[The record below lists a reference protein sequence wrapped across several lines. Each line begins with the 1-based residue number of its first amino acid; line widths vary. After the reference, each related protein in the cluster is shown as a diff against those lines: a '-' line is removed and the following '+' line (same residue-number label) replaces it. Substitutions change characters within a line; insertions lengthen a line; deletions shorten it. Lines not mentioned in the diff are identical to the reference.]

1 VKTSILVQRRQIAC
15 ARYFAGYTTKGQAFP
30 KKELQKCVGKMLDIR
45 KVFQEG
51 QFDEKKRSRRVVSR
65 MITDLECNAVSRGA
79 VELYNLASGMTP
91 GDALAAESLQTFVSL
106 SIDARS
112 WVHYLEQVHSG
123 VRKLQRSVVFGK
135 MDVKKQLHRWSRPC
149 WFIVYGYRPAG
160 YPLGFLSGIE
170 FIRHWDVVPV
180 LPPDDMS
187 NEGIKGV
194 WKPNGQLAKLEA
206 IKNGLK
212 IILKPGLHYTVP
224 ETLEVSR
231 ISESKTH
238 CLLFFDYIVT
248 CV

>member
-1 VKTSILVQRRQIAC
+1 LVDAKDL
-15 ARYFAGYTTKGQAFP
+15 YKKDNSTK
-30 KKELQKCVGKMLDIR
+30 
-45 KVFQEG
+45 
-51 QFDEKKRSRRVVSR
+51 KKRSRRVVSR
-65 MITDLECNAVSRGA
+65 MITDLEYNAVSRGA

-91 GDALAAESLQTFVSL
+91 GDALAAESLQTFMSL

-135 MDVKKQLHRWSRPC
+135 MDVKKQLHRWSKPC

-160 YPLGFLSGIE
+160 YPLSFLSGIE

-187 NEGIKGV
+187 NEGIQGV

-206 IKNGLK
+206 FKNGLE

-231 ISESKTH
+231 IETITFGFENTLSFV
-238 CLLFFDYIVT
+238 L
-248 CV
+248 